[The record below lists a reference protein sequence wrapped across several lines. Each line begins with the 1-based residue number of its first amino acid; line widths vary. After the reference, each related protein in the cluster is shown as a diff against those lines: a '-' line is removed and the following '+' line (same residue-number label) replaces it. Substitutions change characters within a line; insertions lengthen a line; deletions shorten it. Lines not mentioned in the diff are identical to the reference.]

1 MVKEGDI
8 FFFFHRPKEIAEEVT
23 LNGWGWY
30 INRKRLLVQ
39 VLDSEDVDDF
49 SRQI

>member
-8 FFFFHRPKEIAEEVT
+8 FFFHRPKEDVEEVT
-23 LNGWGWY
+23 LNEWSES
-30 INRKRLLVQ
+30 INRLLVQ
-39 VLDSEDVDDF
+39 VLDSEDADDF